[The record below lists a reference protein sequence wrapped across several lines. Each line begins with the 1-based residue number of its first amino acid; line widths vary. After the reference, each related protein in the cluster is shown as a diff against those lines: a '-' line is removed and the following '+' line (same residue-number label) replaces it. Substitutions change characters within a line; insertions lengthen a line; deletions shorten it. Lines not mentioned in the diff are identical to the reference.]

1 MVIYM
6 LIGFIFGTILISLLT
21 SISDVI
27 STYGELL
34 KSRMLIKISEN
45 NLIIYQ
51 NNEAMENV
59 ASKEVIGFRIPI
71 DEDEISI

>member
-1 MVIYM
+1 M
-6 LIGFIFGTILISLLT
+6 LIGFIFGTILVSLLT
-21 SISDVI
+21 SVSDVI

-34 KSRMLIKISEN
+34 KSKMLIKISEN

>member
-1 MVIYM
+1 M
-6 LIGFIFGTILISLLT
+6 LIGFIFGAILISLLT

>member
-1 MVIYM
+1 M
-6 LIGFIFGTILISLLT
+6 LIGFIFGTILVSLLT

-34 KSRMLIKISEN
+34 KSKMLIKISEN

-71 DEDEISI
+71 DEDETSI

>member
-6 LIGFIFGTILISLLT
+6 LIGFIFGTVLISLLT

>member
-6 LIGFIFGTILISLLT
+6 LIGFIFGTVLISLLT

-51 NNEAMENV
+51 NNETMENV
-59 ASKEVIGFRIPI
+59 APKEVIGFRIPT

>member
-1 MVIYM
+1 M
-6 LIGFIFGTILISLLT
+6 LIGFIFGTVLISLLT

-51 NNEAMENV
+51 NNEAMEDV

>member
-45 NLIIYQ
+45 NLIIY
-51 NNEAMENV
+51 
-59 ASKEVIGFRIPI
+59 
-71 DEDEISI
+71 

>member
-1 MVIYM
+1 M
-6 LIGFIFGTILISLLT
+6 LIGFIFGTVLT

-59 ASKEVIGFRIPI
+59 TPNEVIGFRIPI

>member
-1 MVIYM
+1 M
-6 LIGFIFGTILISLLT
+6 LIGFIFGTVLTSLLT
-21 SISDVI
+21 SMSDVI

>member
-1 MVIYM
+1 M
-6 LIGFIFGTILISLLT
+6 LIGFIFGTILVSLLT

-34 KSRMLIKISEN
+34 KSKMLIKISEN

-59 ASKEVIGFRIPI
+59 ASKEVIDFRIPV

>member
-1 MVIYM
+1 M

>member
-1 MVIYM
+1 M
-6 LIGFIFGTILISLLT
+6 LIGFIFGTILVSLLT

-34 KSRMLIKISEN
+34 KSKMLIKISEN

-59 ASKEVIGFRIPI
+59 ASKEVIGFRIPV

>member
-1 MVIYM
+1 M

-59 ASKEVIGFRIPI
+59 TSKEVIGFRIPI

>member
-71 DEDEISI
+71 DEDETSI

>member
-1 MVIYM
+1 M
-6 LIGFIFGTILISLLT
+6 LIGFIFGTILVSLLT